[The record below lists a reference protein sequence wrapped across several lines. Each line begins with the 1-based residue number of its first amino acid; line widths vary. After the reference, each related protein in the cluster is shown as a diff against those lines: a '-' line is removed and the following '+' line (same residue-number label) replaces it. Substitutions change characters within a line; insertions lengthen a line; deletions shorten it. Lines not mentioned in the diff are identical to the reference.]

1 MSARPGKTVL
11 ITGANAGIGK
21 DVARQLALRPDMARI
36 YLACRNKDRATTAKA
51 ELEAKTGR
59 PIFDIIVMDVADP
72 GSVRDGLEAINGSLD
87 ALVMNAGGIGG
98 KTPMDLTADGATYV
112 FASNVLGHAVLL
124 EALLAEDRLGEVA
137 VFAGSESAR
146 GVPKLRMKRP
156 SFVSTSADELATV
169 IDGSYFADR
178 KTDRNLAYGQ
188 VKYIG
193 ALWMAYL
200 ARQHPDRRF
209 ITVSPGN
216 TSGTQAP
223 NDLKLPLR
231 IAAKYVMPALGISH
245 KLDVGARRLVDGVTD
260 PTLSSGV
267 FYASAANTITG
278 PLVDQADIFPD
289 LANPSFQD
297 NANEAIHRFITGTIS
312 PTVFPAMGSSKSRRP
327 GTGR

>member
-1 MSARPGKTVL
+1 MSALPGKTVL

-216 TSGTQAP
+216 TSGTDGP
-223 NDLKLPLR
+223 NGLGLPLR
-231 IAAKYVMPALGISH
+231 LAARYVMPALGISH

-297 NANEAIHRFITGTIS
+297 HANEAIHRFIT
-312 PTVFPAMGSSKSRRP
+312 
-327 GTGR
+327 

>member
-1 MSARPGKTVL
+1 MSTLPGKTVL

-59 PIFDIIVMDVADP
+59 PIFDIILMDVADP
-72 GSVRDGLEAINGSLD
+72 GSVRDGLAGINGSLD
-87 ALVMNAGGIGG
+87 ALVMNAGGMGG
-98 KTPMDLTADGATYV
+98 KTPMDLTADGATYM
-112 FASNVLGHAVLL
+112 FAQNVLGHVVLL
-124 EALLAEDRLGEVA
+124 EALLKEDRLGEVA
-137 VFAGSESAR
+137 VYAGSEAAR
-146 GVPKLRMKRP
+146 GVPKMRMKRP

-178 KTDRNLAYGQ
+178 KNDLALAYGQ

-216 TSGTQAP
+216 TTGTQAP

-231 IAAKYVMPALGISH
+231 IAAKYVMPHLGIAH

-260 PTLSSGV
+260 PTLKSGV

-278 PLVDQADIFPD
+278 PLVDQADIFPA

-297 NANEAIHRFITGTIS
+297 HANEAIHRFI
-312 PTVFPAMGSSKSRRP
+312 A
-327 GTGR
+327 

>member
-1 MSARPGKTVL
+1 MSTLPGKTVL

-21 DVARQLALRPDMARI
+21 DVARQLALRPEIARI
-36 YLACRNKDRATTAKA
+36 YLACRNQDRATTAKA
-51 ELEAKTGR
+51 ELEAATGR
-59 PIFDIIVMDVADP
+59 SIFDIILMDVADLS
-72 GSVRDGLEAINGSLD
+72 SVRAALAAINGSLD
-87 ALVMNAGGIGG
+87 ALVMNAGGVGG
-98 KTPMDLTADGATYV
+98 KTPMHLTADGATYM

-124 EALLAEDRLGEVA
+124 EGLLAEDRLGEVA

-169 IDGSYFADR
+169 IDGSYFAGS
-178 KTDRNLAYGQ
+178 KTDRALAYGQ

-209 ITVSPGN
+209 ITMSPGN
-216 TSGTQAP
+216 TSGTDGP
-223 NDLKLPLR
+223 NGLALPLR
-231 IAAKYVMPALGISH
+231 LAARYVMPALGISH
-245 KLDVGARRLVDGVTD
+245 KLEVGARRLVDGVTD

-267 FYASAANTITG
+267 FYASAANKLTG

-297 NANEAIHRFITGTIS
+297 HANEAIHRFIT
-312 PTVFPAMGSSKSRRP
+312 
-327 GTGR
+327 

>member
-1 MSARPGKTVL
+1 MSTLPGKTVL
-11 ITGANAGIGK
+11 VTGANAGIGK
-21 DVARQLALRPDMARI
+21 DVVRQLALRPEMARI
-36 YLACRNKDRATTAKA
+36 YLACRNQDRATAAKA
-51 ELEAKTGR
+51 ELEAATGR
-59 PIFDIIVMDVADP
+59 SIFDIILMDVSDV
-72 GSVRDGLEAINGSLD
+72 GSVRAGLAAITGSLD
-87 ALVMNAGGIGG
+87 ALVMNAGGVGG
-98 KTPMDLTADGATYV
+98 KTPMHLTADGATYM
-112 FASNVLGHAVLL
+112 FASNVLGHTALL
-124 EALLAEDRLGEVA
+124 ETLLTEDRLSEVA

-200 ARQHPDRRF
+200 ARQHPNRRF

-216 TSGTQAP
+216 TSGTEGP
-223 NDLKLPLR
+223 NDLSLPLR
-231 IAAKYVMPALGISH
+231 LAARYVMPHLGISH

-260 PTLSSGV
+260 PTLASGV
-267 FYASAANTITG
+267 FYASAANTLTG

-297 NANEAIHRFITGTIS
+297 HANEAIHRFIS
-312 PTVFPAMGSSKSRRP
+312 
-327 GTGR
+327 

>member
-1 MSARPGKTVL
+1 VL

-72 GSVRDGLEAINGSLD
+72 GSVRDGLEAINGSLA

-216 TSGTQAP
+216 TSGTDGP
-223 NDLKLPLR
+223 NGLGLPLR
-231 IAAKYVMPALGISH
+231 LAARYVMPALGISH

-267 FYASAANTITG
+267 FYASAANKLTG

-289 LANPSFQD
+289 LANLLFQD
-297 NANEAIHRFITGTIS
+297 HANEAIHRFIT
-312 PTVFPAMGSSKSRRP
+312 
-327 GTGR
+327 

>member
-1 MSARPGKTVL
+1 MSTLPGKTVL

-21 DVARQLALRPDMARI
+21 DVARQLALRPEMARI
-36 YLACRNKDRATTAKA
+36 YLACRNQDRATTAKA
-51 ELEAKTGR
+51 ELEAATGR
-59 PIFDIIVMDVADP
+59 SIFDIILMDVADL
-72 GSVRDGLEAINGSLD
+72 GSVRAGLAAINGSID

-98 KTPMDLTADGATYV
+98 KTPMELTADGATYV

-124 EALLAEDRLGEVA
+124 EGLLSEDRLGEVA

-146 GVPKLRMKRP
+146 GVPKMRMKRP

-178 KTDRNLAYGQ
+178 KTDRTLSYGQ

-209 ITVSPGN
+209 ITMSPGN
-216 TSGTQAP
+216 TSGTDGP
-223 NDLKLPLR
+223 NGLALPLR
-231 IAAKYVMPALGISH
+231 LAARYVMPALGISH
-245 KLDVGARRLVDGVTD
+245 KLEVGARRLVDGVTD

-267 FYASAANTITG
+267 FYASAANTLTG
-278 PLVDQADIFPD
+278 PLVDQADIFPA
-289 LANPSFQD
+289 LANSSFQD
-297 NANEAIHRFITGTIS
+297 HANEAIHRFIT
-312 PTVFPAMGSSKSRRP
+312 
-327 GTGR
+327 

>member
-1 MSARPGKTVL
+1 MSTLPEKTVL

-21 DVARQLALRPDMARI
+21 DVARQLALRPEMARI

-51 ELEAKTGR
+51 ELEAVTGR
-59 PIFDIIVMDVADP
+59 SIFDIIVMDVSDL
-72 GSVRDGLEAINGSLD
+72 GSVRAGLAAINGSLD

-98 KTPMDLTADGATYV
+98 KTPMDLTADGVTTV

-124 EALLAEDRLGEVA
+124 EGLLTEDRLGEVA

-169 IDGSYFADR
+169 IDGSYFANR

-209 ITVSPGN
+209 ITMSPGN
-216 TSGTQAP
+216 TSGTEGP
-223 NDLKLPLR
+223 NDLGLPLR
-231 IAAKYVMPALGISH
+231 LAARYVMPHLGISH

-267 FYASAANTITG
+267 FYASAANTLTG

-297 NANEAIHRFITGTIS
+297 HANEAIHRFIS
-312 PTVFPAMGSSKSRRP
+312 
-327 GTGR
+327 

>member
-21 DVARQLALRPDMARI
+21 DVARQLALHPDMARI

-216 TSGTQAP
+216 TSGTDGP
-223 NDLKLPLR
+223 NGLGLPLR
-231 IAAKYVMPALGISH
+231 LAARYVMPALGISH

-267 FYASAANTITG
+267 FYASAANKLTG

-289 LANPSFQD
+289 LANPLFQD
-297 NANEAIHRFITGTIS
+297 HANEAIHRFIT
-312 PTVFPAMGSSKSRRP
+312 
-327 GTGR
+327 

>member
-1 MSARPGKTVL
+1 MSTLPSKTVL
-11 ITGANAGIGK
+11 VTGANAGIGK
-21 DVARQLALRPDMARI
+21 DVARQLALRPEMERI
-36 YLACRNKDRATTAKA
+36 YLACRNQERATAAKA
-51 ELEAKTGR
+51 ELEVATGR
-59 PIFDIIVMDVADP
+59 SIFDIILMDVADL
-72 GSVRDGLEAINGSLD
+72 GSVRAGLAAINGSLD
-87 ALVMNAGGIGG
+87 ALVMNAGGVGG
-98 KTPMDLTADGATYV
+98 KTPMHLTAEGATYM
-112 FASNVLGHAVLL
+112 FASNVLGHAALL
-124 EALLAEDRLGEVA
+124 EGLLTEDRLGEVA

-178 KTDRNLAYGQ
+178 KADRNLAYGQ

-200 ARQHPDRRF
+200 ARQHPNRRF

-216 TSGTQAP
+216 TSGTEGP
-223 NDLKLPLR
+223 NDLALPLR
-231 IAAKYVMPALGISH
+231 LAAKYVMPHLGISH

-260 PTLSSGV
+260 PTLASGV
-267 FYASAANTITG
+267 FYASAANTLIG

-297 NANEAIHRFITGTIS
+297 HANEAIHRFIS
-312 PTVFPAMGSSKSRRP
+312 
-327 GTGR
+327 